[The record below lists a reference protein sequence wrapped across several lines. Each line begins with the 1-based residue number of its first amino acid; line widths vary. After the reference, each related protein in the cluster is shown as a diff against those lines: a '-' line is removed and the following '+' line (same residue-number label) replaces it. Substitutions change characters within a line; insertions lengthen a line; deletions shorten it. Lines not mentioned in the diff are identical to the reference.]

1 MSTPGPRA
9 ETAPRTSPSASGA
22 GRVVLVTGGASG
34 IGRAV
39 AAAFAACGDRVVIAD
54 RDAGAAERTAKELSA
69 HAVTVDVTDAYSVT
83 AGVAH
88 VTETIGPVDVLV
100 NNAGVVA
107 GGGPI
112 TSLPLEVFDT
122 VVAVNLRGTFTVT
135 QAVASR
141 MIERGRGGRIVN
153 ISSIGARQP
162 TAGLG
167 HYEATKAAV
176 DALTRTAALELAGHG
191 IRVNGV
197 APGPVHTPMTAG
209 LMDDPQARAAWETRI
224 PLRRIATTDDIAP
237 LVRFLASDQAAHIT
251 GAVVQVDG
259 GQLLT

>member
-1 MSTPGPRA
+1 MS
-9 ETAPRTSPSASGA
+9 A
-22 GRVVLVTGGASG
+22 GRAVLVTGGASG
-34 IGRAV
+34 IGKAV
-39 AAAFAACGDRVVIAD
+39 AAAFAAAGDRVVIAD
-54 RDAGAAERTAKELSA
+54 RNEDGAATAAKELGCD
-69 HAVTVDVTDAYSVT
+69 AVTLDVTGAASVA
-83 AGVAH
+83 AGVARA
-88 VTETIGPVDVLV
+88 TELAGPVEILV
-100 NNAGVVA
+100 NNAGLVA
-107 GGGPI
+107 GGGPL
-112 TSLPLEVFDT
+112 TALPLEVFDT

-135 QAVASR
+135 QAVANQ
-141 MIERGRGGRIVN
+141 MIERGTRGRIVN

-209 LMDDPQARAAWETRI
+209 LMDDPQARAAWEARI
-224 PLRRIATTDDIAP
+224 PLGRIAATADIAP
-237 LVRFLASDQAAHIT
+237 LVVFLASDQAAHIT
-251 GAVVQVDG
+251 GAIVQVDG

>member
-1 MSTPGPRA
+1 MS
-9 ETAPRTSPSASGA
+9 

-34 IGRAV
+34 IGRGV
-39 AAAFAACGDRVVIAD
+39 AAAFAAAGDRVVIAD
-54 RDAGAAERTAKELSA
+54 RDAEAAARAAKELDALS
-69 HAVTVDVTDAYSVT
+69 VTVDITDAASVA
-83 AGVAH
+83 AGVAQ
-88 VTETIGPVDVLV
+88 VAETVGPIEVLV
-100 NNAGVVA
+100 NNAGLVA
-107 GGGPI
+107 GGGPLV
-112 TSLPLEVFDT
+112 SLPMEVFDT

-135 QAVASR
+135 QAVANQ
-141 MIERGRGGRIVN
+141 MIERGVRGRIVN

-176 DALTRTAALELAGHG
+176 DALTRTSALELAGHG

-209 LMDDPQARAAWETRI
+209 LMENAEARAAWESRI
-224 PLRRIATTDDIAP
+224 PLGKIATTDDIAP
-237 LVRFLASDQAAHIT
+237 LVVFLASAQADHIT